1 MSIVVETLDVFPF
14 TAAPRRVR
22 RQERLL
28 LAEPVPGRGP
38 VKLWQDLPPLE
49 AAHFDQEWA
58 PVAFAAP
65 RGVFESRH
73 LRLEWQTMDFRQPFY
88 HRNADVDEMSFQIA
102 GERTLMTEL
111 GTVEHRRGDF
121 SRIPRG
127 VSHDNYGRKQSHLL
141 FYVPAPAE
149 ELQPPVRTS
158 APTFPP
164 FPGWEPGELNELI
177 TECLG
182 GPEHDVAI
190 SPVDEQLLLDQV
202 DLEQDR
208 IHVVHPSE
216 TDDGTTWAYRSEHVL
231 IGRTNAS
238 RSAGREYRRHLDADE
253 IQYQVEGHRT
263 LVTQRGRLELGPG
276 DVVRIPVGCAFTSIH
291 AAPSS
296 HVTVASAISVPQV
309 APVSATGEPVDLDAV
324 EAVAPQ
330 KHADGPDGASSEG
343 TTSEGLGA

>member
-14 TAAPRRVR
+14 TAMPRRIR

-28 LAEPVPGRGP
+28 LGQPIPGRGP
-38 VKLWQDLPPLE
+38 VQLWQDLPPLE
-49 AAHFDQEWA
+49 AAHFDQDWA

-111 GTVEHRRGDF
+111 GTVEHRPGDF

-127 VSHDNYGRKQSHLL
+127 VAHDNLGRKQSHLL

-149 ELQPPVRTS
+149 ELQAPIRTS
-158 APTFPP
+158 AATFPP
-164 FPGWEPGELNELI
+164 FPGWEPGDLNELI

-190 SPVDEQLLLDQV
+190 SPIDEQLLLSQV
-202 DLEQDR
+202 DAEHDR
-208 IHVVHPSE
+208 INVLHPTE
-216 TDDGTTWAYRSEHVL
+216 TGDGTTWLYRTDKVQ

-238 RSAGREYRRHLDADE
+238 RSVGREYRRHLDADE
-253 IQYQVEGHRT
+253 VQYQIDGHRT
-263 LVTQRGRLELGPG
+263 LVTQRGRLDLGPG
-276 DVVRIPVGCAFTSIH
+276 DFVRIPVGCAFTSVH

-296 HVTVASAISVPQV
+296 HVTVASAISIPQV
-309 APVSATGEPVDLDAV
+309 APVSAKADTVDLEEIELLRRHVDEDRSTHETPARGR
-324 EAVAPQ
+324 
-330 KHADGPDGASSEG
+330 D
-343 TTSEGLGA
+343 L